1 MKKHGF
7 TLIEV
12 LISLA
17 ILAIGVVVI
26 VKFQGDLLRN
36 MGSTQQQSEAVS
48 LAENKLNELR
58 NYVALTTAEGTP
70 SYEQI
75 LSGTQT
81 TTNNNTT
88 YTTAWTVTTVASPP
102 YKTVA
107 ITVSWTSSSNAT
119 ESVSLESI
127 IGAVDPTKTGAVM
140 QGL

>member
-1 MKKHGF
+1 MKKRGF

-58 NYVALTTAEGTP
+58 NYVVLTTFNGCAN
-70 SYEQI
+70 
-75 LSGTQT
+75 LL
-81 TTNNNTT
+81 
-88 YTTAWTVTTVASPP
+88 
-102 YKTVA
+102 
-107 ITVSWTSSSNAT
+107 TVSQ
-119 ESVSLESI
+119 
-127 IGAVDPTKTGAVM
+127 K
-140 QGL
+140 

>member
-1 MKKHGF
+1 MRTRGF

-17 ILAIGVVVI
+17 ILAIGVVII

-75 LSGTQT
+75 VDGSQITI
-81 TTNNNTT
+81 NNNTT
-88 YTTAWTVTTVASPP
+88 YTISWDVTPVTTPP
-102 YKTVA
+102 YKTVV
-107 ITVSWTSSSNAT
+107 ITVSWTNSANST

>member
-1 MKKHGF
+1 MKIRGF

-26 VKFQGDLLRN
+26 IKFQADMLRN

-58 NYVALTTAEGTP
+58 NYVSLTTAGGTP

-75 LSGTQT
+75 VNGSQT

-88 YTTAWTVTTVASPP
+88 YTTSWVVTTVSSPP

-107 ITVSWTSSSNAT
+107 ITVSWTNSANQT

-127 IGAVDPTKTGAVM
+127 IGAVDPAKTGQVM

>member
-1 MKKHGF
+1 MKKRGF

-58 NYVALTTAEGTP
+58 NYVVLTTAEGTP

-75 LSGTQT
+75 VNGTQT

-88 YTTAWTVTTVASPP
+88 YTTTWVVTTVASPP
-102 YKTVA
+102 YKTVV
-107 ITVSWTSSSNAT
+107 ITVSWTNSENAT

-140 QGL
+140 HGL